1 MAALTPEGHHC
12 APSLPQIQGDPQ
24 AGHRKPPES
33 PCSCLPASQAESRT
47 GSAFWGLAH
56 SSGFKAL
63 FGKGM
68 GSKGPLVN
76 STATSLEFLGGPL
89 PLRPLE
95 GGECCRVL
103 RLPLQLGKL
112 LWAKGQ
118 WEPCR
123 GVHPAPTWAGATQVP
138 PPSTPGPEPSKTPL
152 FSHLP
157 LSLDVPSTVQASFS
171 ENFHSLATHA
181 TTVSGLGRCRASWLA
196 SLLPL

>member
-1 MAALTPEGHHC
+1 MPLLCPRSRVT
-12 APSLPQIQGDPQ
+12 
-24 AGHRKPPES
+24 HR
-33 PCSCLPASQAESRT
+33 LDT
-47 GSAFWGLAH
+47 GSHQRAPVYAFQQARQRAEQGLL
-56 SSGFKAL
+56 SGACPTALVCKAL

-103 RLPLQLGKL
+103 RPPLQLGKL

-118 WEPCR
+118 WELCR